1 VSLGRRFTSVI
12 GFSRRLSRWWALDH
26 KKELFYFDA
35 SRSWN
40 ADETR
45 LVIKTEKD
53 AVERNSAGLGR
64 ALRIPMFRNLLIAD
78 LVSDIGTFMQNV
90 GAAWLMV
97 TLHAGPGYVAL
108 IQTAA
113 SLPYFL
119 LALPAGSA
127 GDIFDRRR
135 LILWTEVWMMGVA
148 LILAILTMGGLT
160 TPWLLLALTFALS
173 AGDAFETPS
182 WRAILPELVSK
193 EDLAAASALNG
204 IEFNLARAV
213 GPALAGMV
221 IAVAG
226 VSTAFVVNVVSFCGV
241 IFVVARWKRPIRK
254 QTAPAETL
262 AGATVAA
269 VRYVGNSP
277 AILTVLFR
285 TGVILFFSS
294 SLFALLPS
302 VARGVDERAI
312 GYGLLLGCFGAGAIG
327 GAFLMQTL
335 RARCSTEMIVSAGVV
350 ILGTA
355 IVTIT
360 RLHRL
365 STLALVIFVGGAAWI
380 LFISLIN
387 GLVQNLAPDW
397 VRARVLAIF
406 TLVYMGSFALGSA
419 VWGGVAQHRSVR
431 LALIYSG
438 FGTIG
443 SAALALFIKLPDS
456 TADLSPWNHWRMPV
470 IVNEVSDELLAG
482 PVLVTIEYSVVAE
495 LEAKFVKAMR
505 QYARVRRRDGAY
517 QWGIYRDIEAANR
530 FVEIFLVDSW
540 AEHLR
545 QHERQTKADRDLEQ
559 RVYSFVVDEPK
570 VRHLLYADSPKL

>member
-1 VSLGRRFTSVI
+1 MI
-12 GFSRRLSRWWALDH
+12 D
-26 KKELFYFDA
+26 
-35 SRSWN
+35 
-40 ADETR
+40 
-45 LVIKTEKD
+45 TEKD
-53 AVERNSAGLGR
+53 LAMRESAGLGR
-64 ALRIPMFRNLLIAD
+64 PLRVPVFRNLLIAD
-78 LVSDIGTFMQNV
+78 LVSDIGTFMQSV

-97 TLHAGPGYVAL
+97 SLHAGPGYVAL

-119 LALPAGSA
+119 FALPAGSA

-135 LILWTEVWMMGVA
+135 LILFTEVWMMAVA
-148 LILAILTMGGLT
+148 LILAVLTMSGLAS
-160 TPWLLLALTFALS
+160 PWLLLALTFALS
-173 AGDAFETPS
+173 AGDAFETPT
-182 WRAILPELVSK
+182 WRAILPDLVSK
-193 EDLAAASALNG
+193 DDLAEASALNG

-213 GPALAGMV
+213 GPAAAGVV

-226 VSTAFVVNVVSFCGV
+226 VSTAFVLNVISFCGV
-241 IFVVARWKRPIRK
+241 ILVVARWKRPIRR
-254 QTAPAETL
+254 QTAPPETMT
-262 AGATVAA
+262 GATIAA
-269 VRYVGNSP
+269 VRYVRNSP
-277 AILTVLFR
+277 AILTVLVR
-285 TGVILFFSS
+285 TGIILFFSS

-302 VARGVDERAI
+302 VARSVDERAI

-327 GAFLMQTL
+327 GALLMQTL
-335 RARCSTEMIVSAGVV
+335 RACFSTEGIISAGVV

-365 STLALVIFVGGAAWI
+365 STLALVVLVGGAAWV

-387 GLVQNLAPDW
+387 ALVQNLAPDW

-419 VWGGVAQHRSVR
+419 AWGGVAQHQSVR
-431 LALIYSG
+431 LALAYSG
-438 FGTIG
+438 FGTVT
-443 SAALALFIKLPDS
+443 SAILALFARLPDS

-470 IVNEVSDELLAG
+470 IVKEVSNELLGG

-495 LEAKFVKAMR
+495 LQSKFVKAMH

-517 QWGIYRDIEAANR
+517 RWGIYRDVEVANR
-530 FVEIFLVDSW
+530 FVEIFLVNSW

-545 QHERQTKADRDLEQ
+545 QHERQTKADRELEQ
-559 RVYSFVVDEPK
+559 RVYSYVVVEPK
-570 VRHLLYADSPKL
+570 VQHLLYADSTKL